1 MRNKLLYAIESS
13 AGFELSWGIHQ
24 PLDGLETQT
33 RSCVFC
39 HSNQI
44 LNDQN
49 EQTVCLLWMYSDLQV
64 LGHKKTKQMQ
74 KDCLK
79 LWHGQRYAQFYFYFK
94 KSNLVNNAFIIS
106 KQHQGKASIDQK
118 HYRWTGMSGCLRY
131 WGNRMAAQSLLVD
144 FPWFCI
150 AYIEVDVLRQFHFT
164 ILTALSQ

>member
-1 MRNKLLYAIESS
+1 MNLLKLPEFCDSQQMRNKLLYAIESS

-33 RSCVFC
+33 RSCDFC

-64 LGHKKTKQMQ
+64 FGHKQTNKCRRTVWSCGTDKYM
-74 KDCLK
+74 LS
-79 LWHGQRYAQFYFYFK
+79 FIFYFK

-118 HYRWTGMSGCLRY
+118 HYHWTGTFEIR
-131 WGNRMAAQSLLVD
+131 R
-144 FPWFCI
+144 
-150 AYIEVDVLRQFHFT
+150 E
-164 ILTALSQ
+164 